1 MHVGLC
7 VCACMCACV
16 RVCVCVCGCD
26 SSGCN
31 FVAEVSKD
39 EDKNIATFDMCSVAE
54 YYCRVDSNEETKC
67 ESLYD

>member
-1 MHVGLC
+1 MC
-7 VCACMCACV
+7 VHACV
-16 RVCVCVCGCD
+16 RVCVYVSVCVGVIHPAVIL
-26 SSGCN
+26 
-31 FVAEVSKD
+31 VAEVSKD